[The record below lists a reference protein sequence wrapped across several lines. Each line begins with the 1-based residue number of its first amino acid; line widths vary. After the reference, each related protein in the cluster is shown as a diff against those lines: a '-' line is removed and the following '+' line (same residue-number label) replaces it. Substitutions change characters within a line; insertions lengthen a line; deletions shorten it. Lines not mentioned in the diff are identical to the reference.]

1 LINAAPVV
9 GLWFLVFGFC
19 FVVKANDHEAEN
31 MTKTQAQRPKTA
43 DVVGI
48 ILAAGQSSR
57 MGAFKPLLPF
67 GSSTV
72 IEHTIDHLRRGGI
85 ETIIVVIGHRAAE
98 IKTQLEDA
106 GVSFAT
112 NPDANSAMSASI
124 LHGVVALPN
133 EAQAVVITPVDHPAV
148 PPEVVTQLINEW
160 RQGAPLVIPTN
171 AGRGGHPV
179 LIDLKFRSELLHL
192 DPTRGLK
199 SFFDAQRGEVT
210 RVAVNSNYIARDMD
224 TWDDYRSL
232 HQEVFG
238 FLPTKRQLPGLA
250 TTKSR
255 TREETN

>member
-1 LINAAPVV
+1 
-9 GLWFLVFGFC
+9 
-19 FVVKANDHEAEN
+19 

-67 GSSTV
+67 GNTTV
-72 IEHTIDHLRRGGI
+72 IDYSIDYLRRGGI
-85 ETIIVVIGHRAAE
+85 DTIIAVVGHRAAE
-98 IKTQLEDA
+98 IKTNLQNA
-106 GVSFAT
+106 GIIFAT

-124 LHGVVALPN
+124 FHGVRALPN

-160 RQGAPLVIPTN
+160 RHGAPLVIPTN
-171 AGRGGHPV
+171 SGRGGHPV
-179 LIDLKFRSELLHL
+179 LIDLKFRNELLNL

-199 SFFDAQRGEVT
+199 SFFDAHRGEVT
-210 RVAVNSNYIARDMD
+210 RMAVNSNYIARDMD

-232 HQEVFG
+232 HLEVFG
-238 FLPTKRQLPGLA
+238 VLPAKAQLPELQ
-250 TTKSR
+250 TTQSR